1 MAIPTFLSPN
11 LPFYPSIKLVPSRL
25 TLSSSSFSSVCCLSV
40 DPRNNHPSTASS
52 AENDET
58 SGLRVVMSAGGTAGH
73 ISSALA
79 IGDELKSADPLTQIL
94 FIGFPNSMEST
105 TVPSAGF
112 DFSAIST
119 VGSSSS
125 RPFIYFTSF
134 LRFPLRL
141 IQSTF
146 ESYKILREFK
156 PQIVVGTGGHAS
168 FPVCF
173 AAVIMGLKL
182 VIQEQDSIPGTT
194 NWILSFFADTIFAP
208 FNSIVTNLPKRA
220 AAKCV
225 VYGNPIRQALKR
237 YASKGA
243 SRVSFFGQW
252 AGAVSEAKVVLVLG
266 GSLGANA
273 INIALLNC
281 YSEMLSEH
289 ENWFFVWQTG
299 VEAFD
304 EMDSLVRSHPRLFL
318 SPFLRSI
325 CVAYAA
331 ADLVVS
337 RAGAMTCSEI
347 MALGKPSILIPSPHS
362 SEGDQVRTASLMAD
376 IVGSKVITEEELDSI
391 TLRAAIEDIIGNEEL
406 MTEMSERAINAA
418 KPDAAS
424 DVAKHIISIIRS
436 EDK

>member
-1 MAIPTFLSPN
+1 MAIPSPLSLK
-11 LPFYPSIKLVPSRL
+11 LPFYPSPTILPNRLTISRL
-25 TLSSSSFSSVCCLSV
+25 IK
-40 DPRNNHPSTASS
+40 NHTFTVS
-52 AENDET
+52 AAKSDET
-58 SGLRVVMSAGGTAGH
+58 TALRVVISAGGTAGH

-79 IGDELKSADPLTQIL
+79 IGDELKSADPSSKIL

-112 DFSAIST
+112 DFESIST

-125 RPFIYFTSF
+125 RPFIYLTSF
-134 LRFPLRL
+134 LNFPLRL
-141 IQSTF
+141 IKSTI
-146 ESYKILREFK
+146 ESCNLLREFK
-156 PQIVVGTGGHAS
+156 PKIVVGTGGHAS

-173 AAVIMGLKL
+173 AAVILRTKL

-194 NWILSFFADTIFAP
+194 NWILSLFADTIFAP
-208 FNSIVTNLPKRA
+208 FNCTVANLPKRA

-225 VYGNPIRQALKR
+225 VYGNPIRQDLRR

-243 SRVSFFGQW
+243 ARVSFFGQW
-252 AGAVSEAKVVLVLG
+252 AGAVSDAKVVLLLG

-273 INIALLNC
+273 INIAMLNC
-281 YSEMLSEH
+281 YSRVLSEN

-318 SPFLRSI
+318 SPFLRTI
-325 CVAYAA
+325 GVAYAA
-331 ADLVVS
+331 ADLVIS

-347 MALGKPSILIPSPHS
+347 MALGKPSILVPSPHS
-362 SEGDQVRTASLMAD
+362 DEGDQVRGASLMAD

-391 TLRAAIEDIIGNEEL
+391 TLRAAMEEILGNAEL
-406 MTEMSERAINAA
+406 RQEMSERALKGA

-424 DVAKHIISIIRS
+424 DVAKHIISIVNSR
-436 EDK
+436 DK

>member
-1 MAIPTFLSPN
+1 MAIPSFLSPN
-11 LPFYPSIKLVPSRL
+11 LPFCPSTKLIPSRL
-25 TLSSSSFSSVCCLSV
+25 TISSSSSSSICCISVDRQINHSSVS
-40 DPRNNHPSTASS
+40 
-52 AENDET
+52 DEI
-58 SGLRVVMSAGGTAGH
+58 SGLRVVISAGGTAGH

-79 IGDELKSADPLTQIL
+79 IGDELKSADPLARIL

-112 DFSAIST
+112 EFSAIST
-119 VGSSSS
+119 VGSSSF
-125 RPFIYFTSF
+125 RPFLCFTSF
-134 LRFPLRL
+134 LKFPLRL

-146 ESYKILREFK
+146 ESYKILRKFK

-173 AAVIMGLKL
+173 AAVISRTKL

-208 FNSIVTNLPKRA
+208 FNCTVTNLPKRVA
-220 AAKCV
+220 GKCV
-225 VYGNPIRQALKR
+225 VYGNPIRQALRR
-237 YASKGA
+237 YSSKGA
-243 SRVSFFGQW
+243 ARVSFFGQW
-252 AGAVSEAKVVLVLG
+252 AGAVSEAKVVLLLG

-281 YSEMLSEH
+281 YSQLLSEH

-325 CVAYAA
+325 GVAYAA
-331 ADLVVS
+331 ADLVIS

-362 SEGDQVRTASLMAD
+362 DEGDQVRNASLMAD
-376 IVGSKVITEEELDSI
+376 IVGSKLITEEELDTI
-391 TLRAAIEDIIGNEEL
+391 TLRAAMEDILGNEEL
-406 MTEMSERAINAA
+406 MMEMSERAFKAA

-424 DVAKHIISIIRS
+424 DVAKHIISIIKS
-436 EDK
+436 KDK

>member
-1 MAIPTFLSPN
+1 MAISSFLSPK
-11 LPFYPSIKLVPSRL
+11 LPFYPSTKLVPSRL
-25 TLSSSSFSSVCCLSV
+25 TLSSSSSVCCLSV
-40 DPRNNHPSTASS
+40 DRSSSVSAANNS
-52 AENDET
+52 EI
-58 SGLRVVMSAGGTAGH
+58 SGLRVVITAGGTAGH
-73 ISSALA
+73 ISPALA
-79 IGDELKSADPLTQIL
+79 IGDELKSADPLAQIL

-125 RPFIYFTSF
+125 RPFLYLNSF
-134 LRFPLRL
+134 LQFPLRL
-141 IQSTF
+141 VQSTI
-146 ESYKILREFK
+146 ESYKILQEFK

-173 AAVIMGLKL
+173 AAVILRLKL

-208 FNSIVTNLPKRA
+208 FNNTVTNLPKRVA
-220 AAKCV
+220 GKCI
-225 VYGNPIRQALKR
+225 VYGNPIRQVLRR
-237 YASKGA
+237 YSSKGA
-243 SRVSFFGQW
+243 ARVSFFGQW

-273 INIALLNC
+273 INMTLLHC

-299 VEAFD
+299 IEAFD
-304 EMDSLVRSHPRLFL
+304 EMDSLVKSHPRLFL

-325 CVAYAA
+325 GVAYAS
-331 ADLVVS
+331 ADLVIS

-347 MALGKPSILIPSPHS
+347 LALGKPSILIPSPHS
-362 SEGDQVRTASLMAD
+362 DEGDQIRNASLMAD
-376 IVGSKVITEEELDSI
+376 IVGSKLITEEELDTI
-391 TLRAAIEDIIGNEEL
+391 TLRAAMEDILGNEEL
-406 MTEMSERAINAA
+406 MAEMSERAFKAA
-418 KPDAAS
+418 KPDAGL
-424 DVAKHIISIIRS
+424 DVANHIISIVKS

>member
-1 MAIPTFLSPN
+1 MAIPSFLSPN
-11 LPFYPSIKLVPSRL
+11 LPFCPSTKLAPSRL
-25 TLSSSSFSSVCCLSV
+25 TFSSSSSSSVSCLSV
-40 DPRNNHPSTASS
+40 DRPSS
-52 AENDET
+52 ASAANNEQT
-58 SGLRVVMSAGGTAGH
+58 SSLRVALSAGGTAGH

-79 IGDELKSADPLTQIL
+79 IGDELKSADPLARIL
-94 FIGFPNSMEST
+94 FIGSSNSMESA

-112 DFSAIST
+112 DFLAIST

-125 RPFIYFTSF
+125 RPFLCLNSF
-134 LRFPLRL
+134 LQFPLRL
-141 IQSTF
+141 IKSTF
-146 ESYKILREFK
+146 ESYKILREFN

-173 AAVIMGLKL
+173 AAVILRTKL

-208 FNSIVTNLPKRA
+208 FNCTVTSLPKTVT
-220 AAKCV
+220 AKCV
-225 VYGNPIRQALKR
+225 VYGNPIRQVLRR
-237 YASKGA
+237 YVSKGA
-243 SRVSFFGQW
+243 ARVSFFGQW
-252 AGAVSEAKVVLVLG
+252 AGAVSEAKVVLLLG

-281 YSEMLSEH
+281 YSQLLSEH

-325 CVAYAA
+325 GVAYAA
-331 ADLVVS
+331 ADLVIS

-362 SEGDQVRTASLMAD
+362 DEGDQVRNASLMAD
-376 IVGSKVITEEELDSI
+376 LVGSKLITEEELDSI
-391 TLRAAIEDIIGNEEL
+391 TLRAAMEEILGNEEL
-406 MTEMSERAINAA
+406 MTEMSERAFKAA

-424 DVAKHIISIIRS
+424 DVAKHIISIVKS
-436 EDK
+436 KDK

>member
-1 MAIPTFLSPN
+1 MAIPSFLSQT
-11 LPFYPSIKLVPSRL
+11 LPFYPPSRLVPTRL
-25 TLSSSSFSSVCCLSV
+25 TLSTVCCLSV
-40 DPRNNHPSTASS
+40 DRINHASAAKKEEIST
-52 AENDET
+52 
-58 SGLRVVMSAGGTAGH
+58 LRVVISAGGTAGH

-112 DFSAIST
+112 NFSAIST
-119 VGSSSS
+119 VGYSSS
-125 RPFIYFTSF
+125 RPFLRFTSF
-134 LRFPLRL
+134 LHFPLLL
-141 IQSTF
+141 IRSTF
-146 ESYKILREFK
+146 ESYKLLRDFK

-173 AAVIMGLKL
+173 AAVIMRLKL

-194 NWILSFFADTIFAP
+194 NWILSLFADTIFAP
-208 FNSIVTNLPKRA
+208 FNCTVTNLPKRA

-225 VYGNPIRQALKR
+225 VYGNPIRQALRR

-243 SRVSFFGQW
+243 ARVSFFGQW
-252 AGAVSEAKVVLVLG
+252 AGAVSDARVVLVLG

-281 YSEMLSEH
+281 YLQLLSEH

-318 SPFLRSI
+318 SPFLRTI
-325 CVAYAA
+325 GVAYAA

-362 SEGDQVRTASLMAD
+362 DEGDQERSASLMAD
-376 IVGSKVITEEELDSI
+376 IVGSKVILEEELDTI
-391 TLRAAIEDIIGNEEL
+391 TLRAAMEEILGNEEM
-406 MTEMSERAINAA
+406 MTEMSERALRAG

-424 DVAKHIISIIRS
+424 DVAKHIISIVNRGR
-436 EDK
+436 

>member
-1 MAIPTFLSPN
+1 MAISSFLSPK
-11 LPFYPSIKLVPSRL
+11 LPFYPSTKLVPSRL
-25 TLSSSSFSSVCCLSV
+25 TLSSPSVCCLSV
-40 DPRNNHPSTASS
+40 DRRINHPSS
-52 AENDET
+52 AARNDEL
-58 SGLRVVMSAGGTAGH
+58 SSLRVVITAGGTAGH

-79 IGDELKSADPLTQIL
+79 IGDELKSADPLTRIL

-125 RPFIYFTSF
+125 RPFLYFTSF

-141 IQSTF
+141 VQSTF
-146 ESYKILREFK
+146 ESYKILRDFK

-208 FNSIVTNLPKRA
+208 FNCTVTNLPKRA

-225 VYGNPIRQALKR
+225 VYGNPIRQALRR
-237 YASKGA
+237 YSSKGA
-243 SRVSFFGQW
+243 ARVSFFGQW
-252 AGAVSEAKVVLVLG
+252 AGAVSDAKVVLVLG

-281 YSEMLSEH
+281 YLQILSDH

-299 VEAFD
+299 VGAFD

-318 SPFLRSI
+318 SP
-325 CVAYAA
+325 
-331 ADLVVS
+331 
-337 RAGAMTCSEI
+337 
-347 MALGKPSILIPSPHS
+347 
-362 SEGDQVRTASLMAD
+362 
-376 IVGSKVITEEELDSI
+376 
-391 TLRAAIEDIIGNEEL
+391 
-406 MTEMSERAINAA
+406 
-418 KPDAAS
+418 
-424 DVAKHIISIIRS
+424 
-436 EDK
+436 